1 MKILIIGANGMLGQS
16 LFRHFSKNYEV
27 HGVARSNSWHPSVKS
42 GIDVQNNE
50 SIEAVFSEFKPDLVL
65 NCVGIIKQLKE
76 SKDNEISIFTNALW
90 PHRLASIC
98 SKFNAK
104 MIHFSTDCVF
114 TGSEGNYTEES
125 NADSRDL
132 YGLSKYLGEVAY
144 DHTLTIRTSIIGHEI
159 KSNVSLVDWFL
170 SQDNECKGFTKAIYS
185 GFPTNSLARII
196 DTIILPKFM
205 KGDVSG
211 LYHVSSNPISKY
223 ELLKIIAD
231 VYGKNINI
239 IPYDEFEIDRSLNS
253 KRFQNEFNYTPESWK
268 DLIEE
273 MYTLYKEMG
282 R

>member
-16 LFRHFSKNYEV
+16 LFRYFSKNFKV
-27 HGVARSNSWHPSVKS
+27 LGLARSDSWHPAVKS
-42 GIDVQNNE
+42 GIDVENSE
-50 SIEAVFSEFKPDLVL
+50 SVEAVFSEFKPDLVL

-125 NADSRDL
+125 IADSRDL

-159 KSNVSLVDWFL
+159 NSNVSLVDWFL
-170 SQDNECKGFTKAIYS
+170 SQENECKGFTKAIYS

-211 LYHVSSNPISKY
+211 LYHVSSNPINKY

-231 VYGKNINI
+231 VYGKDINI
-239 IPYDEFEIDRSLNS
+239 IPYDDFEIDRSLNS
-253 KRFQNEFNYTPESWK
+253 TRFQKEFGYTPESW
-268 DLIEE
+268 EE
-273 MYTLYKEMG
+273 LVKEMHTLYKEMG